1 MTSIL
6 YFYVADLSLLK
17 STKLKKNFPVFF
29 APRAQKSCC
38 FWWWRRSFNRGLNVV
53 WYFKLV
59 QSLTTWT
66 NFAKEPDINSHKSR
80 LFYHLFKINFL
91 RMVFVIK
98 LILLWLCV
106 SLFLFIDLNVTFM
119 HLTHFKFSLYTATH
133 VPDKGCF
140 FLRGGE
146 GRWRRSRSGNI
157 AVMCHVSSG
166 KEKRLP
172 GLWSGILD
180 CCPTYYNFFALL
192 EIFLIIKYS
201 PFMTML

>member
-59 QSLTTWT
+59 QSLTTLT

-80 LFYHLFKINFL
+80 LFYHLFNL
-91 RMVFVIK
+91 Q
-98 LILLWLCV
+98 
-106 SLFLFIDLNVTFM
+106 LFEDGVC
-119 HLTHFKFSLYTATH
+119 
-133 VPDKGCF
+133 DK
-140 FLRGGE
+140 
-146 GRWRRSRSGNI
+146 
-157 AVMCHVSSG
+157 V
-166 KEKRLP
+166 
-172 GLWSGILD
+172 D
-180 CCPTYYNFFALL
+180 FALIVCESFPL
-192 EIFLIIKYS
+192 Q
-201 PFMTML
+201 